1 MYARKSHQKKE
12 EAGSPSVGRKKD
24 FPLLPK
30 PEVSKRVI
38 MFLCSAGWGIA

>member
-1 MYARKSHQKKE
+1 MQESHTRKK

-30 PEVSKRVI
+30 LEVSKRVI
-38 MFLCSAGWGIA
+38 MFLFVVLVGE